1 MHQISILTHDMFCS
15 LLIFYHT
22 IYTNYQLK
30 IVFIIHN
37 HLYTFFYYRS
47 LGFLQR
53 YCTFHRN
60 EPCSLP
66 ILVELLAG
74 MIGKK
79 PDEVALAT
87 SFNALK
93 LFGMS

>member
-1 MHQISILTHDMFCS
+1 MFC
-15 LLIFYHT
+15 
-22 IYTNYQLK
+22 
-30 IVFIIHN
+30 
-37 HLYTFFYYRS
+37 RS

-66 ILVELLAG
+66 VLVELLAG
-74 MIGKK
+74 VMGKK

-93 LFGMS
+93 IFGMS